1 MAESK
6 ALSFDE
12 IRDRVDIVDVIS
24 GYVSLQPAGKN
35 FKGLCPFHFEKTP
48 SFFVSKERQIFNC
61 FGCGEKGNVFSFI
74 QKIKNVSFLDAVK
87 SIADEYQLPVQIASK
102 TTTNP
107 TNERLYLANERAMN
121 YYHLA
126 LTNMQSGQAGMAYL
140 TKRNITLDLMQS
152 FQIGYASD
160 HPTQLY
166 DILKDKFSDLD
177 LLELGLVK
185 KHADGSIYDSFRNR
199 VMFPILNESGRCVGF
214 SGRTTIDHPTE
225 AKYVNTP
232 FTKLFVKGELL
243 YFLNQAIPAI
253 KRSQRV
259 FLFEGYMD
267 VIAAYRVGL
276 SESIA
281 SMGTSLTPEQAKL
294 IAKHTNHVIL
304 CYDGDKAGFEAMNKA
319 FKILEDQKLQV
330 SLVLLPEGLDPD
342 EYFNKYGK
350 DILYRGLTENQIDP
364 WDFRYLY
371 YKKRLNLTKPSEI
384 ERFKDQI
391 FHMLLSSA
399 SDTVSSYM
407 MQKLAVDLN
416 VSLEAIRS
424 DFRHLQLSRKINQ
437 EHPIKPTISPTK
449 AIRNRV
455 EVAEE
460 KLLQY
465 YIDNFAFRKVI
476 QDELPPLFCQEPLNI
491 EILTTML
498 DLIQTTDDLT
508 TEKVVKQFSTTKQEL
523 VAKRLQKQ
531 NFEFTATELKQLI
544 QTIRRGNL
552 EREVLALREER
563 SSYSPKD
570 PKFIELSQKITDTL
584 LQIQQL
590 SR

>member
-1 MAESK
+1 MAEGK

-24 GYVSLQPAGKN
+24 AYVSLQPAGKN
-35 FKGLCPFHFEKTP
+35 FKGLCPFHSEKTP

-61 FGCGEKGNVFSFI
+61 FGCGEKGNVFSFV

-87 SIADEYQLPVQIASK
+87 SIADEYQIPVQITTK

-126 LTNMQSGQAGMAYL
+126 LTNMQSGQAGMTYL
-140 TKRNITLDLMQS
+140 TKRNLTLDLIQA

-160 HPTQLY
+160 HTTQLY
-166 DILKDKFSDLD
+166 DILKDKFSDID

-199 VMFPILNESGRCVGF
+199 IMFPILNEAGRCVGF
-214 SGRTTIDHPTE
+214 SGRTIIDHPTE

-232 FTKLFVKGELL
+232 FSKLFVKGELL

-259 FLFEGYMD
+259 FLFEGFMD
-267 VIAAYRVGL
+267 VIAASRVGL
-276 SESIA
+276 NESIA
-281 SMGTSLTPEQAKL
+281 SMGTSLTVEQAKL

-350 DILYRGLTENQIDP
+350 DKLYTALTQHQIDP

-371 YKKRLNLTKPSEI
+371 FKKRLNLTKPSEI

-391 FHMLLSSA
+391 FQMLITSA

-424 DFRHLQLSRKINQ
+424 DFRHLLLSRKINQ
-437 EHPIKPTISPTK
+437 EHPAKPTISPTK
-449 AIRNRV
+449 TIRNRV
-455 EVAEE
+455 DIAEE

-465 YIDNFAFRKVI
+465 FIDNFTFRNVI
-476 QDELPPLFCQEPLNI
+476 QDELPPLFCQDPLNI

-498 DLIQTTDDLT
+498 DLVQTTDELT
-508 TEKVVKQFSTTKQEL
+508 TEKIVKQFSPSKQER
-523 VAKRLQKQ
+523 VTKRLQKPDY
-531 NFEFTATELKQLI
+531 EFSVKELKDLI
-544 QTIRRGNL
+544 STIRRGTL
-552 EREVLALREER
+552 EREVLTLREEL
-563 SSYSPKD
+563 SNYSPQD
-570 PKFIELSQKITDTL
+570 PQYKELSKKITETMK
-584 LQIQQL
+584 QIQKMTL
-590 SR
+590 